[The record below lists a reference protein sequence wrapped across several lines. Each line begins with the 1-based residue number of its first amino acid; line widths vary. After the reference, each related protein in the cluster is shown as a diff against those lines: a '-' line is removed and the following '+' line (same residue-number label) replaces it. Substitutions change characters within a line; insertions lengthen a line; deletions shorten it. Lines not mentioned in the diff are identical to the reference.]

1 MALTYGRK
9 PVPFKARLSKFL
21 WIAGTETMDTR
32 IGFGY
37 DSHEFKAG
45 VPLRIGGMT
54 LDHPE
59 GLAGHSDGDVLLHAI
74 TDALLGAVA
83 AGDIG
88 SFFPPGDP
96 RWKDADSA
104 IFLKLAMEEL
114 HHAGY
119 RIVNVDTTL
128 VLAAPKIGPVAG
140 EMRSRVADLLSVDL
154 DQVSIKAKTPEG
166 LNLDHVAQCHAVAL
180 VEKALDPDEL
190 KSMSAVIETQ
200 KQLEDVVDDLLASV
214 HGVPKKRVIDPVYD
228 TEDIT

>member
-1 MALTYGRK
+1 
-9 PVPFKARLSKFL
+9 
-21 WIAGTETMDTR
+21 MDTR

-37 DSHEFKAG
+37 DSHVFKAG
-45 VPLRIGGMT
+45 VRLRIGGMT

-96 RWKDADSA
+96 RWKNADSS

-114 HHAGY
+114 ANAGY
-119 RIVNVDTTL
+119 QIVNVDTTL
-128 VLAAPKIGPVAG
+128 ILAAPKIGPIAG
-140 EMRSRVADLLSVDL
+140 EMRSRVADLLGVDL

-180 VEKALDPDEL
+180 VERSLDEDDL
-190 KSMSAVIETQ
+190 KSMSAVIESQ
-200 KQLEDVVDDLLASV
+200 RQLEDVVEDLLSSV
-214 HGVPKKRVIDPVYD
+214 HGVPKKRVVDPVYD
-228 TEDIT
+228 TDDIT